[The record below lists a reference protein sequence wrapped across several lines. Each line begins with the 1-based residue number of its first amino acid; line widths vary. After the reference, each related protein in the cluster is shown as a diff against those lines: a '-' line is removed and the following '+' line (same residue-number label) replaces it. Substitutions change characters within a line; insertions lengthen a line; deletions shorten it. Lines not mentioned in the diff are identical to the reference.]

1 MRTEV
6 YPGSACEG
14 ESLVVVIFFLCV
26 CVCVD
31 AIKKIIS

>member
-14 ESLVVVIFFLCV
+14 ESLVVVIFFV
-26 CVCVD
+26 CVCVLMQL
-31 AIKKIIS
+31 KK